1 MTDLDTEPM
10 AAGEGAPPLP
20 SCWRDAARTLTGT
33 PFRDDVRPWNWL
45 ELDEHEAEKLWGYL
59 EAFVAYFNARYGE
72 RAAHRIPPCWVLHG
86 PIVEELTTL
95 CFARWQ
101 AFSSVHASIGGAQY
115 FHAYSLPSFYERL
128 RSWLGTD
135 LLTCQQGHHR
145 ARDERPP
152 TRDDNWREQTAALR
166 DEDLWLRLDR
176 PGGNGVTGGTIFV
189 PFVERR
195 GQ

>member
-1 MTDLDTEPM
+1 MTDLDTEPVDT
-10 AAGEGAPPLP
+10 GEGSPPLP
-20 SCWRDAARTLTGT
+20 SCWRDAARALSGT

-101 AFSSVHASIGGAQY
+101 AFSSIHASIGGAQY

-128 RSWLGTD
+128 RFWLGSD
-135 LLTCQQGHHR
+135 LLTESDVIDIRSLRAFGARGADLSVAFGVSQQSIC
-145 ARDERPP
+145 
-152 TRDDNWREQTAALR
+152 NI
-166 DEDLWLRLDR
+166 
-176 PGGNGVTGGTIFV
+176 VK
-189 PFVERR
+189 RR
-195 GQ
+195 TWAHLP